1 MDFNKLDD
9 NLKQKLHEE
18 ILAYANSIGGI
29 NHFLKTIEEIR
40 SETPNP
46 LLNKT
51 GTFHTSTSKITLT
64 KSIYKET
71 FSLLFNAMRREEK
84 GGDMLD
90 GINPKEYKTTMNMM
104 RTLRPITIDVVSKKD
119 ETLEGFNISILDVT
133 QEKKTKV
140 TWIFKIMF
148 FYHLDE
154 AKKALNYKV
163 K

>member
-9 NLKQKLHEE
+9 NSKQQLSKE
-18 ILAYANSIGGI
+18 ITKASNSIGGK
-29 NHFLKTIEEIR
+29 NFFLKMIEEIR
-40 SETPNP
+40 AESPNP

-51 GTFHTSTSKITLT
+51 GTFHTSTAKVTLN

-84 GGDMLD
+84 SGDMLN
-90 GINPKEYKTTMNMM
+90 GIDPKEYKATMNMM
-104 RTLRPITIDVVSKKD
+104 RTLRPISIDVVSKKD
-119 ETLEGFNISILDVT
+119 ETLEGFNISILDVSK
-133 QEKKTKV
+133 EKETKV
-140 TWIFKIMF
+140 TWLFKILF

-154 AKKALNYKV
+154 AKKALSYKV